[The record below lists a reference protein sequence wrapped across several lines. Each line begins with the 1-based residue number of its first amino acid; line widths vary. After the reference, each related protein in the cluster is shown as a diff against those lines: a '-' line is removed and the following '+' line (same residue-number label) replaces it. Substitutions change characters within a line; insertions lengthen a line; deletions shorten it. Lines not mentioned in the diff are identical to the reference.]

1 MLTDFFYAFRT
12 LRKSPIF
19 TITVVVTIALAIG
32 ASTAIF
38 SVTNGVLLRKL
49 PYKDPERL
57 VLVRGDL
64 QKRNV
69 KDFPL
74 SNVDYLDLRNGAK
87 NNFEDFAAVSTFR
100 FTLPGLDGTPER
112 VRVASVSTNFF
123 QMMGGSM
130 IAGRDFEASDGT
142 PQAPPPAA
150 NGNAPAAGN
159 AAAPPQLPTMVILSN
174 EYFQQR
180 FGGDRSIVGKPL
192 PVSAAFGPPP
202 IIAGVLAPGFELLFP
217 RKANLEQFPSVWIA
231 ARIPYDVANRN
242 NVQWRVIGR
251 LKPAVSIG
259 QAQAEAETIAQKIR
273 DENTIAR
280 TAGQYFQLVPM
291 KQHLVDEVR
300 PTILALMGAVIFLL
314 LIACANVANL
324 MLVRASSRERE
335 LAVRAALGAGWWQ
348 LIRQTLAEAIVI
360 AALGTIIGVGLAYL
374 GIRQLLSIAP
384 ENLPRLNAVG
394 IDMQVLAFSV
404 LAGLL
409 SAVLF
414 GVIPA
419 VRTAKPNLMETLRTV
434 GRSGALGAASL
445 RNAVVV
451 VEVALAFV
459 LLIGSGL
466 MFRTFLNIQ
475 RVNMGFEPRG
485 LLTFQ
490 LLGNI
495 GNSPQE
501 LANFKRQLREQLDA
515 IPGVNSVTA
524 SNPLPLAGGF
534 NPVRWG
540 GAEALEDPSKFQAA
554 DLQVVLPGYFEA
566 MGTKLLAGR
575 TFTEA
580 DSTPDRNLLVIDQA
594 LAAKAFPNESAVGK
608 KILFRVRTPEA
619 QWGEIIGVVAHQ
631 RNTSLIE
638 PGREQLFIADGYV
651 NHQAASWWVVRTDG
665 DPSALAGAVRD
676 VVRNTG
682 KETFI
687 NQMRPM
693 DTLVTAAQAQTRFS
707 LLLIGVFSTIAA
719 LLAGVGLY
727 GVLATSVRQRT
738 AEIGVRMALGAAPS
752 RIFRLMVGKGL
763 YLSAIG
769 IGIGLLAAFVLTR
782 VLASMLVEVKPT
794 DPVTFVSVAL
804 LFLVIAV
811 MASWLPA
818 RRASGLDPTTALR
831 NE

>member
-1 MLTDFFYAFRT
+1 MLNDFAYAFRT
-12 LRKSPIF
+12 LRKSPVF

-38 SVTNGVLLRKL
+38 SVTNGVLLRQL

-69 KDFPL
+69 KDFPV
-74 SNVDYLDLRNGAK
+74 SNVDFLDMRNGAK

-112 VRVASVSTNFF
+112 VRAAAVSTNFF
-123 QMMGGSM
+123 QMMGGS
-130 IAGRDFEASDGT
+130 IVAGRDFQETDGT
-142 PQAPPPAA
+142 PDPAPPAGA
-150 NGNAPAAGN
+150 GGNAPAAN
-159 AAAPPQLPTMVILSN
+159 APPPLPTMVILSN
-174 EYFQQR
+174 DYFQQR
-180 FGGDRSIVGKPL
+180 FGGDRAIIGKTL
-192 PVSAAFGPPP
+192 PVAAAFGPPP
-202 IIAGVLAPGFELLFP
+202 VIVGVLAPGFELLFP
-217 RKANLEQFPSVWIA
+217 PKSNVEQFPSVWIA
-231 ARIPYDVANRN
+231 ARIPYDIANRN

-251 LKPAVSIG
+251 LKPGVSLA
-259 QAQAEAETIAQKIR
+259 QAQAESDTIIQKIR
-273 DENTIAR
+273 AENTIAN
-280 TAGQYFQLVPM
+280 TAGQHFQLVPM

-300 PTILALMGAVIFLL
+300 LTILVLMFAVGFVL

-324 MLVRASSRERE
+324 MLVRVSARERE

-348 LIRQTLAEAIVI
+348 LVRQTLAESIVL
-360 AALGTIIGVGLAYL
+360 AGLGTAIGVGLAYA
-374 GIRQLLSIAP
+374 GIRQLLVIAP
-384 ENLPRLNAVG
+384 ENLPRLNAIG
-394 IDMQVLAFSV
+394 IDWRVLAFSV

-409 SAVLF
+409 SALIF

-419 VRTAKPNLMETLRTV
+419 LRTAKPNLMDTLRAA
-434 GRSGALGAASL
+434 GRTGALGAAWL

-466 MFRTFLNIQ
+466 MFRTFVNIQ
-475 RVNMGFEPRG
+475 RVNLGFDPRG

-501 LANFKRQLREQLDA
+501 AANFKRQLREQLDA
-515 IPGVNSVTA
+515 LPGVHSVTA

-534 NPVRWG
+534 SPVRWG
-540 GAEALEDPSKFQAA
+540 GAEAQNDPSKFQAA
-554 DLQVVLPGYFEA
+554 DLQIVLPGYFEA
-566 MGTKLLAGR
+566 MGTTLLAGR
-575 TFTEA
+575 TFTQD
-580 DSTPDRNLLVIDQA
+580 DSAPDRNLLIVDQA

-608 KILFRVRTPEA
+608 RILFRVRTPEA

-638 PGREQLFIADGYV
+638 PGREQLYVTDGYV
-651 NHQAASWWVVRTDG
+651 NHGAASWWALRTEG
-665 DPSALAGAVRD
+665 DPAALAGSVRE
-676 VVRNTG
+676 VVRNMG
-682 KETFI
+682 RETFI
-687 NQMRPM
+687 NEMQPM
-693 DTLVTAAQAQTRFS
+693 DSRVTRAQAQTRFS
-707 LLLIGVFSTIAA
+707 LLLIGVFSTIAV

-727 GVLATSVRQRT
+727 GVLATLVRQRT

-763 YLSAIG
+763 YLSVIGIAIG
-769 IGIGLLAAFVLTR
+769 LVFAFALTR

-794 DPVTFVSVAL
+794 DPVTFVSVAV
-804 LFLVIAV
+804 LFLVIAFL
-811 MASWLPA
+811 ASWLPA
-818 RRASGLDPTTALR
+818 LRAAGLDPTTALR

>member
-1 MLTDFFYAFRT
+1 MLTDFSYAFRT
-12 LRKSPIF
+12 LRKSPVF
-19 TITVVVTIALAIG
+19 TITVIVTIALAIG

-57 VLVRGDL
+57 VLVRNDL

-74 SNVDYLDLRNGAK
+74 SNVDFLDVKNGAK
-87 NNFEDFAAVSTFR
+87 ANFEDMAAVQTFR
-100 FTLPGLDGTPER
+100 FTLPALDGTPER
-112 VRVASVSTNFF
+112 VRMAVVSTNFF
-123 QMMGGSM
+123 KMMGGS
-130 IAGRDFEASDGT
+130 IVAGRDFQESDGA
-142 PQAPPPAA
+142 PQPPPPAGA
-150 NGNAPAAGN
+150 DANAPAAN
-159 AAAPPQLPTMVILSN
+159 ALPTMVILSN
-174 EYFQQR
+174 DYFQQR
-180 FGGDRSIVGKPL
+180 FGGDRSVVGKTL

-202 IIAGVLAPGFELLFP
+202 VIVGVLAPGFELLFP
-217 RKANLEQFPSVWIA
+217 PKANQEQFPSVWIA
-231 ARIPYDVANRN
+231 GRIPYDVANRN

-251 LKPAVSIG
+251 MKPGATMP
-259 QAQAEAETIAQKIR
+259 QAQAEVETIVQKIR
-273 DENTIAR
+273 DENTIAK

-300 PTILALMGAVIFLL
+300 PTILALMGSVIFLL

-324 MLVRASSRERE
+324 MLVRASARERE

-348 LIRQTLAEAIVI
+348 LVRQTLAEAIVL
-360 AALGTIIGVGLAYL
+360 ATLGTAIGVGLAYL
-374 GIRQLLSIAP
+374 GIRQLLAIAP
-384 ENLPRLNAVG
+384 ENLPRLNAIN
-394 IDMQVLAFSV
+394 IDLSVLGFAV

-419 VRTAKPNLMETLRTV
+419 IRTAKPNLMETLRAA
-434 GRSGALGAASL
+434 GRSGALGAAGL

-466 MFRTFLNIQ
+466 MVRTFINIQ
-475 RVNMGFEPRG
+475 RVNMGFDPRG

-490 LLGNI
+490 LLGNT
-495 GNSPQE
+495 GNTPQE
-501 LANFKRQLREQLDA
+501 RDTFKRQLREQLGA
-515 IPGVNSVTA
+515 IPGVKSVTA

-534 NPVRWG
+534 SPVRWG
-540 GAEALEDPSKFQAA
+540 GAEAQNDPSKFQAA
-554 DLQVVLPGYFEA
+554 DLQIVLPGYFEA
-566 MGTKLLAGR
+566 MGTTLLGGR
-575 TFTEA
+575 TFTQD
-580 DSTPDRNLLVIDQA
+580 DSSPDRNLLVVDQA
-594 LAAKAFPNESAVGK
+594 LAAKAFPSESAVGK
-608 KILFRVRTPEA
+608 RILFRVRTPEA

-631 RNTSLIE
+631 RNTSLVE
-638 PGREQLFIADGYV
+638 PGREQLYVTDGYV
-651 NHQAASWWVVRTDG
+651 NHGAASWWALRTDG
-665 DPSALAGAVRD
+665 DPAALASTVRE
-676 VVRNTG
+676 VVRKAG
-682 KETFI
+682 PETFI
-687 NQMRPM
+687 NQMQPM
-693 DTLVTAAQAQTRFS
+693 DTLVVQAQAQTRFS
-707 LLLIGVFSTIAA
+707 LLLIGVLSTIAA

-763 YLSAIG
+763 YLSLIG
-769 IGIGLLAAFVLTR
+769 IVIGLLAAFGLTR
-782 VLASMLVEVKPT
+782 VLASMLVEVRPT
-794 DPVTFVSVAL
+794 DPVTFVAVAL

-818 RRASGLDPTTALR
+818 LRASRLDPTTALR
-831 NE
+831 QE